1 MACRHD
7 DIAMYENDITVLG
20 EAINIAQD
28 IIDYQ
33 ILIDDSVDTLKSC
46 YAGTVN
52 PPDTLG
58 TEFDNIHDGAILNA
72 RTVKTQ
78 LEGALR
84 TARELL
90 ESAREEDEAYH
101 AAENNR

>member
-7 DIAMYENDITVLG
+7 DIVKYEHDIPIIEGALT
-20 EAINIAQD
+20 IAQN

-33 ILIDDSVDTLKSC
+33 VLIDASVNNLKTD
-46 YAGTVN
+46 YNETVN
-52 PPDTLG
+52 PPEHLG
-58 TEFDNIHDGAILNA
+58 EKFDEIHDGALSNA
-72 RTVKTQ
+72 RIIMTQ

-90 ESAREEDEAYH
+90 RAAREEDAAFH
-101 AAENNR
+101 AENGG

>member
-1 MACRHD
+1 MGCRHD
-7 DIAMYENDITVLG
+7 DIEMYENDIPVLE
-20 EAINIAQD
+20 EALTIAQE

-33 ILIDDSVDTLKSC
+33 ILIDNSVDTLKTC
-46 YAGTVN
+46 YDGTVN
-52 PPDTLG
+52 PPETLG
-58 TEFDNIHDGAILNA
+58 TAFDNIHDGAISNA

-90 ESAREEDEAYH
+90 RAAREEDAAYH
-101 AAENNR
+101 AEHDGQ